1 MRLSEWGS
9 SDIWAIETYRVRKM
23 RDGYFVIELVYIYYV
38 CVCGGGGVIELV
50 NFITELINV
59 SPTKLIIINYYYGN
73 NIIVTYYL
81 NDITI

>member
-1 MRLSEWGS
+1 MC
-9 SDIWAIETYRVRKM
+9 
-23 RDGYFVIELVYIYYV
+23 V
-38 CVCGGGGVIELV
+38 CVGGGGGFIELV

-73 NIIVTYYL
+73 NIIVIYYL